1 MPRVALTDEQRMQY
15 AVKDAC
21 NAILD
26 ELHTLRGRKRMTHK
40 DLEEKMEISHQ
51 TWWRWNKGDL
61 AKAELGLV
69 LMSVMRAGL
78 DIKIVVSQK

>member
-21 NAILD
+21 NVILE
-26 ELHTLRGRKRMTHK
+26 ELNAQRGRKRMTNE
-40 DLEEKMEISHQ
+40 DLAEKMKISKP
-51 TWWRWNKGDL
+51 TWWRWNKGDI
-61 AKAELGLV
+61 AKAELGTV
-69 LMSVMRAGL
+69 LMAAMRAGL